1 MVFVSRTDPQFNL
14 RIPEA
19 LRDKVMAAAK
29 ENGRSATAEILARLD
44 LSFINEAPADELM
57 PASKAKEMSSIA
69 RQSIPATVKKR
80 ILDGINRAVSM
91 GHATADIQLGDLEL
105 EALPEHDLTVLMEG
119 FSSWLESAG
128 YMIEWDGPDS
138 VWIRFDEL

>member
-1 MVFVSRTDPQFNL
+1 MSRTDPQFNL

-19 LRDKVMAAAK
+19 LRDRVMAASK
-29 ENGRSATAEILARLD
+29 ENGRSATAEILARLE
-44 LSFINEAPADELM
+44 LSFISDAPTDELI
-57 PASKAKEMSSIA
+57 PASKAKEMSTIA

-105 EALPEHDLTVLMEG
+105 ESLPEQDLTILMDG

-128 YMIEWDGPDS
+128 YIIEWDGPDS
-138 VWIRFDEL
+138 VWVRFDEL